1 VVHFSPHPTPKTQP
15 PRKKKS
21 LIFIADIVA
30 IGGSKRR
37 LCRFQSLMVDTQQH
51 IFQLQYTSM
60 LSQQP
65 PNFNIHMQQMG
76 MMMTVI
82 KDTLFLQ
89 NK

>member
-1 VVHFSPHPTPKTQP
+1 
-15 PRKKKS
+15 
-21 LIFIADIVA
+21 
-30 IGGSKRR
+30 
-37 LCRFQSLMVDTQQH
+37 MVDTQQH